1 MSGLIKSILVK
12 YSRLAHERGLT
23 AAFGG
28 NLSVLFNGK
37 IFIKATGAV
46 MEVMTDQQVAVI
58 DMNGKQLSA
67 VRPSSEWRLHL
78 FIYRERKDIRAI
90 AHLHP
95 PYSIVASTILK
106 DELPVITPEAEIYL
120 RKIPVAEFK
129 PAGSEE
135 LAREVAKYIKNYDA
149 VLMKRHGIVTVGKSL
164 REAFYKAELVE
175 ESAKLWYLTEG
186 KR

>member
-1 MSGLIKSILVK
+1 M
-12 YSRLAHERGLT
+12 RLSL
-23 AAFGG
+23 
-28 NLSVLFNGK
+28 
-37 IFIKATGAV
+37 
-46 MEVMTDQQVAVI
+46 
-58 DMNGKQLSA
+58 
-67 VRPSSEWRLHL
+67 
-78 FIYRERKDIRAI
+78 
-90 AHLHP
+90 
-95 PYSIVASTILK
+95 LK
-106 DELPVITPEAEIYL
+106 GELPIITPEAEIYL
-120 RKIPVAEFK
+120 KKIPIAEFK